1 LKTSRFKQLFGLVL
15 LLCSALLTYRLLY
28 KAWIGSTDFH
38 VYWKAAQDWL
48 SGTQS
53 PYYFDASTKGFVFKY
68 PPWSLPIF
76 APFGMLS
83 FDAAKM
89 AWALVEFFCLIYTVY
104 KIIYFGVR
112 REIAFLVAVTL
123 WWIWQDHFWSGQL
136 TILLLASALWITDD
150 LSKDALKKSP
160 LKLSITAYLFT
171 AKIFS
176 VFTFLGSFKKFL
188 NPRVIIGTGLFC
200 LIPTLATWFI
210 MREHD
215 PSLSLIGVFQ
225 QFAAAAKSGGAEL
238 GEHVVRGQLNH
249 GFTAAILRF
258 FHVDSTQ
265 SIYDAAVCIGL
276 TAVFGLIWSRFRSD
290 LTEREYFFGWLA
302 LALITHPL
310 AWDHSFILAYPLC
323 AVSLERAVQTRD
335 RRFIALSFFGCA
347 CIGLLI
353 PNVIGTEAV
362 KPFEYIAIKSWGVV
376 FSAIALVLSQKTLA
390 RKFTI

>member
-1 LKTSRFKQLFGLVL
+1 LDVVL
-15 LLCSALLTYRLLY
+15 LICSALLTYRLLY

-38 VYWKAAQDWL
+38 VYWQASQDWL
-48 SGTQS
+48 NGTKS

-76 APFGMLS
+76 APFGMMS

-89 AWALVEFFCLIYTVY
+89 AWAFLELLCLIYTVY
-104 KIIYFGVR
+104 KMIFFGIR
-112 REIAFLVAVTL
+112 KEIAFLVAVTL

-136 TILLLASALWITDD
+136 TILLLASALWITDS
-150 LSKDALKKSP
+150 LSKDSNEKSP
-160 LKLSITAYLFT
+160 WKLSITSYLFT

-176 VFTFLGSFKKFL
+176 VFTFLGNWRKFL
-188 NPRVIIGTGLFC
+188 DLRVIFGTAALC
-200 LIPTLATWFI
+200 AVPTLVTWMV
-210 MREHD
+210 MRNHD
-215 PSLSLIGVFQ
+215 PSLSLISVFQ

-249 GFTAAILRF
+249 GFTAAILRT

-276 TAVFGLIWSRFRSD
+276 TAIFGYIWNKFRRD
-290 LTEREYFFGWLA
+290 LTEREFFFGWIA

-323 AVSLERAVQTRD
+323 AASLERAVQTKNRQLM
-335 RRFIALSFFGCA
+335 ALSFFGCV

-376 FSAIALVLSQKTLA
+376 FSAIALVLSQRALSE
-390 RKFTI
+390 KFVN